1 MTLFAKFIEFCML
14 AFYFVYVALDTL
26 VSTIGKMIWKPPQY
40 SLAGKTVVVT
50 GGAGYIGKAIARK
63 FCAEQ
68 CNLAVIDVHAA
79 DLESVVSELKGAV
92 NQDIKIQAYVCDLTN
107 PKQITQTFSSIR
119 RDFGRVD
126 VLVNNAGIV
135 SGKSVMDLN
144 LNDYKRM
151 MDVNCFAHVA
161 TVKEVLTN
169 MISDGGGHI
178 VSVSSVMSMMGM
190 APNIS
195 DYVASKFAVTGFME
209 AIDYEL
215 HSKGIDSI
223 GFTTVCP
230 YMVQT
235 PLFNGCVP
243 SRFHH
248 WEPILSTDYVASSVI
263 EGVKENKRIVIL
275 PPKFI
280 LYVLIKLLFPRQMVF
295 RFLDFCDVNTSMTRF
310 QGRN

>member
-79 DLESVVSELKGAV
+79 DLESVVTELKETV

-195 DYVASKFAVTGFME
+195 DYVASKFAATGFME

>member
-178 VSVSSVMSMMGM
+178 VSVSSVMGMMGM